1 MRSIE
6 KRLRGALRY
15 ELSGV
20 QPEALLNACALEGLA
35 FGELEIVDAYTL
47 RLTLPEG
54 EKARFEALAPRC
66 RCEVRLLSAEGG
78 SRDRRLLRRR
88 LPLLLIA
95 LAVLLT
101 LLLSSFFIW
110 EIELV
115 GGEGLSRG
123 ELLRALEESGV
134 APGTFVPAL
143 DADAVRGR
151 MLARVPELAWM
162 TVNVRGSRAR
172 VVLLPRSEKPEI
184 YRESD
189 AADIVAARTGIVT
202 RVSVLAGKA
211 LVRPG
216 QAVLRG
222 ETLVSGTLDSL
233 TNAPRAVRAR
243 AEVLAETWYEITAVS
258 PAQTRKTEGSGRKI
272 VRWALCFGK
281 TRVNFYGKGGKALD
295 GYDRIIRVVT
305 PGVEGLFSLP
315 LRLVREELCPYDSAP
330 GGAPP
335 AEELQRRL
343 YDALAAQVDGE
354 ILSAAFSVSDDGG
367 LLCVTMRAHCREDIA
382 ETVYI
387 IEK

>member
-1 MRSIE
+1 MKGIE

-15 ELSGV
+15 ELCGV
-20 QPEALLNACALEGLA
+20 QPEALLNACALEGLS

-47 RLTLPEG
+47 RLTLPES

-66 RCEVRLLSAEGG
+66 RCEVRPLSGTGG
-78 SRDRRLLRRR
+78 SRDRRTLRRR

-115 GGEGLSRG
+115 GGGELSRG
-123 ELLRALEESGV
+123 ELMRALEECGV
-134 APGTFVPAL
+134 APGVFVPAL
-143 DADAVRGR
+143 DVDAVRGR

-172 VVLLPRSEKPEI
+172 VVLLPRKAKPEI
-184 YRESD
+184 FREAE
-189 AADIVAARTGIVT
+189 AADVVASRTGIVT
-202 RVSVLAGKA
+202 RVSALSGKP
-211 LVRPG
+211 LVKSG

-222 ETLVSGTLDSL
+222 ETLVSGTLDSI

-258 PAQTRKTEGSGRKI
+258 PAQTGKSAGSGRRI

-281 TRVNFYGKGGKALD
+281 TRVNFYGKGGNILD
-295 GYDRIIRVVT
+295 GYDKIIRVIT
-305 PGVEGLFSLP
+305 PGVEGLFTLP
-315 LRLVREELCPYDSAP
+315 LRLVREELRPYDSAP

-335 AEELQRRL
+335 SEELQRRL
-343 YDALAAQVDGE
+343 YDALAAQIDGE
-354 ILSAAFSVSDDGG
+354 ILSAAFSVSEEGG

-382 ETVYI
+382 ETVNI
-387 IEK
+387 TQ